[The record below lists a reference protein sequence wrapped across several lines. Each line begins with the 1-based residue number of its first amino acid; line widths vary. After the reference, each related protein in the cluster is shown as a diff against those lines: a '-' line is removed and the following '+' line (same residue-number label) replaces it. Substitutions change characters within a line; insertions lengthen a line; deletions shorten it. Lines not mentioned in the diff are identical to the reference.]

1 MLPTRDKKWVRA
13 PNTPTQAQKK
23 KIFSM
28 AIAYGCK
35 MVMSNHVYA
44 VGDEFFLQARGGPIG
59 LTLTGVL
66 ARVFMMSWDKRY
78 VRAVMFAGLTLKMYG
93 RYVDDSNQIAKCDNG
108 MKPADLIA
116 RLQEIANNVE
126 PGIVMEVDTCDDHP
140 DEKLT
145 MKCWIDSDGF
155 AVYQHYEKDVSTKLV
170 ISSRSA
176 HSGNCKRSVHINE
189 LVRRM
194 CNTSR
199 LLDWDQ
205 FVVPVLNDYMLR
217 MARAGYHQ
225 E

>member
-1 MLPTRDKKWVRA
+1 
-13 PNTPTQAQKK
+13 
-23 KIFSM
+23 
-28 AIAYGCK
+28 
-35 MVMSNHVYA
+35 
-44 VGDEFFLQARGGPIG
+44 
-59 LTLTGVL
+59 
-66 ARVFMMSWDKRY
+66 
-78 VRAVMFAGLTLKMYG
+78 
-93 RYVDDSNQIAKCDNG
+93 

-155 AVYQHYEKDVSTKLV
+155 AVYQHYEKDVSIKLV

-225 E
+225 EYRKNVLLNAFAVYDSKVKKHIDGDCPINRPPGYKKVERRKAKIQKKRD